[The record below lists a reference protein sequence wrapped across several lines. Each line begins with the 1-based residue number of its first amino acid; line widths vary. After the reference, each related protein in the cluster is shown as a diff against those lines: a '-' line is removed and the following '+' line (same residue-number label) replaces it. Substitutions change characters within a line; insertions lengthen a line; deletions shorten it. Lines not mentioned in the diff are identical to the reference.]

1 MAVEPRGPDGSMLS
15 TSTLFHFDLIGVR
28 RSVMQRR
35 ILSFLFV
42 SFRFVSLIE
51 LNK

>member
-15 TSTLFHFDLIGVR
+15 TSTFHFDLIGVR